1 MRDIRVAKPYARA
14 LYDAAV
20 EQNALAPIIAD
31 VDRLRELIEQSE
43 EFTQLIHSP
52 ILSPQFKSETFQ
64 QLFTDTM
71 QPLTVNFFKLLA
83 LKQRE
88 RYLVAIMDVFSAIVD
103 EAAGRLVAKV
113 TTAVPMTAEQEE
125 RLAQQLSTYSG
136 KQVQLE
142 TITDPQIQGGF
153 IVQLDDTVF
162 DASVTT
168 QLQRLKHQLARG
180 S

>member
-20 EQNALAPIIAD
+20 EQDALASIIAD
-31 VDRLRELIEQSE
+31 VDTLRELIEQSE

-52 ILSPQFKSETFQ
+52 VLSPQFKSETFQ
-64 QLFTDTM
+64 VLFADAV
-71 QPLTVNFFKLLA
+71 QPLTINFFKLLA

-88 RYLVAIMDVFSAIVD
+88 RYLIAIMDVFSRIVD

-113 TTAVPMTAEQEE
+113 TTAVPITSAQAE
-125 RLAQQLSTYSG
+125 RLTAQLSAYSG
-136 KQVQLE
+136 KQVRLE
-142 TITDPQIQGGF
+142 TTTDAQIQGGF

-162 DASVTT
+162 DASVAS
-168 QLQRLKHQLARG
+168 QLQRLKQQLAKG
-180 S
+180 